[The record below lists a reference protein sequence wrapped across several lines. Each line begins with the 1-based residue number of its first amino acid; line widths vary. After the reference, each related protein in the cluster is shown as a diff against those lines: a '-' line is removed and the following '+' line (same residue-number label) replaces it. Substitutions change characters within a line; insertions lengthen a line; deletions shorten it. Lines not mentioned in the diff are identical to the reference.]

1 MLFVRETSIGLHES
15 QVGERKMQFHY
26 TKLIMGTYIFLDNLL
41 SHLLNNSFYPLI
53 YLHLMK
59 SLFLV
64 DIFTGFETCD
74 WRTWKQKTRLNAI
87 NYSMTRMAWDSQK
100 CKLISNFSIER
111 VSSFFVDVA
120 LGPIFTFQFAILTK
134 RTDLVGHR
142 SNIRQTQNDK
152 LALIINR
159 INYQQKRIERGT
171 TDF

>member
-1 MLFVRETSIGLHES
+1 MLFVRETSIGLLES

-74 WRTWKQKTRLNAI
+74 WRT
-87 NYSMTRMAWDSQK
+87 
-100 CKLISNFSIER
+100 
-111 VSSFFVDVA
+111 
-120 LGPIFTFQFAILTK
+120 
-134 RTDLVGHR
+134 
-142 SNIRQTQNDK
+142 
-152 LALIINR
+152 
-159 INYQQKRIERGT
+159 
-171 TDF
+171 